1 MKKLTLKEI
10 NNINKKQSINKLLKI
25 IKVLRDPEKG
35 CPWDLKQDYNSL
47 SYYPI
52 EEAYELQNAV
62 ENKDIENIKE
72 ELGDILLQVL
82 LYCQVGF
89 DNNEFNFD
97 DITKIL
103 SEKLIRRHPQIF
115 DIEYKENTTPQETW
129 EKIKNEEKN
138 INKSNEFNSI
148 LKDVPKNLPPILRS
162 LKIQQKASNF
172 NFDWN
177 KSEDVLEKVDEELFE
192 LKDAIYHNKINN
204 VEEEFGDLFFTLIN
218 LSRHLNIDPN
228 KALNK
233 TIKKFIHRFSY
244 IEKTIYDKKLDNNKE
259 ILEKLW
265 NHTKS
270 T

>member
-47 SYYPI
+47 SHYPI

-115 DIEYKENTTPQETW
+115 DIEYM
-129 EKIKNEEKN
+129 
-138 INKSNEFNSI
+138 
-148 LKDVPKNLPPILRS
+148 
-162 LKIQQKASNF
+162 
-172 NFDWN
+172 
-177 KSEDVLEKVDEELFE
+177 
-192 LKDAIYHNKINN
+192 
-204 VEEEFGDLFFTLIN
+204 
-218 LSRHLNIDPN
+218 
-228 KALNK
+228 
-233 TIKKFIHRFSY
+233 
-244 IEKTIYDKKLDNNKE
+244 
-259 ILEKLW
+259 
-265 NHTKS
+265 
-270 T
+270 